1 MLNAVITGDFVRS
14 TLLQKEAERKL
25 YKDVA
30 KIASAYPYSVYRGD
44 SFQVYVKNASESL
57 RLVFLLRCA
66 ARKIEQPGI
75 SFDIRQSIGI
85 AVQTSPVRQL
95 PSAKGSPFI
104 LSGRAF
110 DAMKDKGTLLVI
122 TTEQEM
128 FNQALELLAAF
139 ADDIFESMTPKQA
152 LVIFELLSG
161 RTQQEVAKRLKK
173 TQPTINRQAQAAKWH
188 RLQELLNKFDYFIK
202 QIPL

>member
-14 TLLQKEAERKL
+14 TLLQKKEESKL

-30 KIASAYPYSVYRGD
+30 KIAEAYPYAVYRGD
-44 SFQVYVKNASESL
+44 SFQVYIKDASESL
-57 RLVFLLRCA
+57 RIAFLIRCA

-85 AVQTSPVRQL
+85 AVQTSPVREL
-95 PSAKGSPFI
+95 SSAKGTPFV

-110 DAMKDKGTLLVI
+110 DSMESRGRLLVI
-122 TTEQEM
+122 ATERELFNNIFEM
-128 FNQALELLAAF
+128 LSAF

-152 LVIFELLSG
+152 LVVFELLSG
-161 RTQQEVAKRLKK
+161 HTQQQVAKKLKK
-173 TQPTINRQAQAAKWH
+173 TQPTINRQAMAVKWH
-188 RLQELLNKFDYFIK
+188 RLQELLSKFDYFIK
-202 QIPL
+202 QLTL